1 MTDRD
6 QPLTAEEIETLQPL
20 ATAIAHFVEVI
31 YTLQSEIGAVG
42 AAQAV
47 TSIFVSAMRFGAEH
61 PESALYWVNILSDL
75 YGEKWTASQQ
85 QIVDSFQNTLS
96 PRYDLP

>member
-6 QPLTAEEIETLQPL
+6 QPLTTEEIETLQPL
-20 ATAIAHFVEVI
+20 AAAIAHFIEVI
-31 YTLQSEIGAVG
+31 YALQSEIGAVG
-42 AAQAV
+42 AAHAV
-47 TSIFVSAMRFGAEH
+47 TSIFVAAMRFGAEH

-75 YGEKWTASQQ
+75 YGEEWTASQQ
-85 QIVDSFQNTLS
+85 QVVDSFQNTLS

>member
-20 ATAIAHFVEVI
+20 AAAIAHFVEVI
-31 YTLQSEIGAVG
+31 YALQSEIGAVG

-47 TSIFVSAMRFGAEH
+47 TSIFVAAMQFGAEH
-61 PESALYWVNILSDL
+61 PESALYWVNILADL
-75 YGEKWTASQQ
+75 FEEWTASQQ
-85 QIVDSFQNTLS
+85 QMVDSFQNTLS

>member
-1 MTDRD
+1 MTEEHGYH
-6 QPLTAEEIETLQPL
+6 PLTAEEIETLQPL

-31 YTLQSEIGAVG
+31 YTLQSELGAVG

-47 TSIFVSAMRFGAEH
+47 RFGAEH

-75 YGEKWTASQQ
+75 YGEEWTASQQ
-85 QIVDSFQNTLS
+85 QVVDSFQNTLS